1 MTIAMRDRFATVTKS
16 LLDEDPRVAVVLAEI
31 SRTLFRDAEL
41 AHPGRVINVGIREEL
56 MIGVTGGLA
65 LSGLRPIAHSYAP
78 FLIERAWEAIKLD
91 LTHQD
96 VDAVL
101 VSIGASYD
109 ASLEGRTHQ
118 SPGDVA
124 LLDTLPGWTVHVP
137 GHPAE
142 VEPLLRSAVG
152 GRGRAYVRLSVEEN
166 AEAVTVTAGRMRIM
180 RRGDDATV
188 VAVGPLLA
196 PTLDAVR
203 GLEVTVLYATTV
215 RPFDAETFLAVA
227 RPNVILVEPYLA
239 GTSAATVSRL
249 LAHRPHRLLALG
261 VEQLELRRYGSPAD
275 HQRAHGLDSAGLR
288 ARIERFLDE
297 IEPAEQKHSHSTR
310 AITASL

>member
-1 MTIAMRDRFATVTKS
+1 MTITMRDRFATVTKS
-16 LLDEDPRVAVVLAEI
+16 LLDDDPQVAVVLAEI
-31 SRTLFRDAEL
+31 SSTLFHDAEL

-65 LSGLRPIAHSYAP
+65 LAGLRPIAHSYAP

-124 LLDTLPGWTVHVP
+124 LLDTLPGWTVYVP

-142 VEPLLRSAVG
+142 VEPLLRAAVRG
-152 GRGRAYVRLSVEEN
+152 PGRSYVRLSGEEN
-166 AEAVTVTAGRMRIM
+166 AEAITVTPGRMRII
-180 RRGDDATV
+180 RRGELGTV
-188 VAVGPLLA
+188 VAVGPLLS
-196 PTLDAVR
+196 PTLEAVR
-203 GLEVTVLYATTV
+203 GIDVTVLYATTV
-215 RPFDAETFLAVA
+215 RPFDAETFMAVA
-227 RPNVILVEPYLA
+227 GRDVILVEPYVA

-249 LAHRPHRLLALG
+249 LTQRPHRLLALG
-261 VEQLELRRYGSPAD
+261 VEPIELRRYGRPSD
-275 HQRAHGLDSAGLR
+275 HQRAHGLDAAGLR
-288 ARIERFLDE
+288 ARIERFLDGSQPGKQNQ
-297 IEPAEQKHSHSTR
+297 I
-310 AITASL
+310 

>member
-1 MTIAMRDRFATVTKS
+1 VVSAS
-16 LLDEDPRVAVVLAEI
+16 LP
-31 SRTLFRDAEL
+31 RTLFCDAEL

-152 GRGRAYVRLSVEEN
+152 GRGRSYVRLSLEEN
-166 AEAVTVTAGRMRIM
+166 AEVVPVTPGRMRVM
-180 RRGDDATV
+180 RRGDLGTV
-188 VAVGPLLA
+188 VAVGPLLS
-196 PTLDAVR
+196 PTLEAVR
-203 GLEVTVLYATTV
+203 DLDVTVLYATTV

-227 RPNVILVEPYLA
+227 GPAVILVEPYLA
-239 GTSAATVSRL
+239 GTSAATLSRL
-249 LAHRPHRLLALG
+249 LAHLPHRILALG
-261 VEQLELRRYGSPAD
+261 VEQLELRRYGRPSD
-275 HQRAHGLDSAGLR
+275 HQRAHGLDAAGLR
-288 ARIERFLDE
+288 ARIDRFLEE
-297 IEPAEQKHSHSTR
+297 IEPSEEKHKHITQ
-310 AITASL
+310 AITPSL

>member
-1 MTIAMRDRFATVTKS
+1 MTITMRDSFATVTKS

-56 MIGVTGGLA
+56 MIAVAGGLA

-124 LLDTLPGWTVHVP
+124 LLDTLLGWTVHVP

-152 GRGRAYVRLSVEEN
+152 DRGRSYVRLSVEEN
-166 AEAVTVTAGRMRIM
+166 AEAVAITPGRMQVI
-180 RRGDDATV
+180 RRGDLGTV
-188 VAVGPLLA
+188 VAVGPLLS
-196 PTLDAVR
+196 PTLEAVR
-203 GLEVTVLYATTV
+203 GIDVTVIYATTV

-227 RPNVILVEPYLA
+227 GPDVILVEPYLA

-261 VEQLELRRYGSPAD
+261 VEQVELRRYGSPAD
-275 HQRAHGLDSAGLR
+275 HQRAHGLDAAGLR
-288 ARIERFLDE
+288 ARIDRFLE
-297 IEPAEQKHSHSTR
+297 RSSPGNR
-310 AITASL
+310 PTAA

>member
-1 MTIAMRDRFATVTKS
+1 MTPASRAVRTNRLATWRCSTHCRDGRYTYRAT
-16 LLDEDPRVAVVLAEI
+16 
-31 SRTLFRDAEL
+31 
-41 AHPGRVINVGIREEL
+41 
-56 MIGVTGGLA
+56 
-65 LSGLRPIAHSYAP
+65 RP
-78 FLIERAWEAIKLD
+78 
-91 LTHQD
+91 
-96 VDAVL
+96 
-101 VSIGASYD
+101 
-109 ASLEGRTHQ
+109 
-118 SPGDVA
+118 
-124 LLDTLPGWTVHVP
+124 
-137 GHPAE
+137 
-142 VEPLLRSAVG
+142 RSAVG

-261 VEQLELRRYGSPAD
+261 VEQLELRRYGSPEIG
-275 HQRAHGLDSAGLR
+275 RASVG
-288 ARIERFLDE
+288 
-297 IEPAEQKHSHSTR
+297 
-310 AITASL
+310 

>member
-1 MTIAMRDRFATVTKS
+1 MRDRFATVTKS

-124 LLDTLPGWTVHVP
+124 MLDTLPGWTVHVP

-152 GRGRAYVRLSVEEN
+152 GLGRSYVRLSVQEN
-166 AEAVTVTAGRMRIM
+166 AEAVTVTSGRMQVM
-180 RRGDDATV
+180 RRGNLGTV
-188 VAVGPLLA
+188 VAVGPLLST
-196 PTLDAVR
+196 TLEAVR
-203 GLEVTVLYATTV
+203 SLNVTVLYATTV
-215 RPFDAETFLAVA
+215 RPFDAETFLTVA
-227 RPNVILVEPYLA
+227 GPDVILVEPYLA

-261 VEQLELRRYGSPAD
+261 IEQLELRRYGSPAD
-275 HQRAHGLDSAGLR
+275 HQRAQGLDVAGLH
-288 ARIERFLDE
+288 ARIERFLE
-297 IEPAEQKHSHSTR
+297 RSSPGNRT
-310 AITASL
+310 TAA

>member
-1 MTIAMRDRFATVTKS
+1 MTITMRDRFVTVTKS
-16 LLDEDPRVAVVLAEI
+16 LLDDDPQVAVVLAEI
-31 SRTLFRDAEL
+31 SSTLLHDAEL

-65 LSGLRPIAHSYAP
+65 LAGLRPIAHSYAP

-142 VEPLLRSAVG
+142 VEPLLRAAVG
-152 GRGRAYVRLSVEEN
+152 GPGRSYVRLSVEEN
-166 AEAVTVTAGRMRIM
+166 AEAIAVTPGRMQII
-180 RRGDDATV
+180 RRGDLGTV
-188 VAVGPLLA
+188 VAVGPLLS
-196 PTLDAVR
+196 PTLEAVR
-203 GLEVTVLYATTV
+203 GIDVTVLYATTV

-227 RPNVILVEPYLA
+227 GPDVILVEPYLA

-249 LAHRPHRLLALG
+249 LTQRPHRLLALG
-261 VEQLELRRYGSPAD
+261 VEPIELRRYGRPSD
-275 HQRAHGLDSAGLR
+275 HERAHGLDAAGLR
-288 ARIERFLDE
+288 ARIERFLDRS
-297 IEPAEQKHSHSTR
+297 EPGEQNQ
-310 AITASL
+310 I

>member
-1 MTIAMRDRFATVTKS
+1 VTITMRDRFATVTKS
-16 LLDEDPRVAVVLAEI
+16 LLDEDPRVVVVLAEI

-41 AHPGRVINVGIREEL
+41 AHPGRVVNVGIREEL
-56 MIGVTGGLA
+56 MIGVTGGLS
-65 LSGLRPIAHSYAP
+65 LSGLHPIAHSYAP

-96 VDAVL
+96 VGAVL

-137 GHPAE
+137 GHPTE

-152 GRGRAYVRLSVEEN
+152 GRGRTYVRLSVEEN
-166 AEAVTVTAGRMRIM
+166 AEAVTVTPGHMRVM
-180 RRGDDATV
+180 RRGELGTV
-188 VAVGPLLA
+188 VAVGPLLSPA
-196 PTLDAVR
+196 LEAVR
-203 GLEVTVLYATTV
+203 SLDVTVLYATTV

-227 RPNVILVEPYLA
+227 GPDVILVEPYLA
-239 GTSAATVSRL
+239 GTSAATLSRL
-249 LAHRPHRLLALG
+249 LADRPHRLLALG
-261 VEQLELRRYGSPAD
+261 VEQPELRRYGSPAD
-275 HQRAHGLDSAGLR
+275 HRRAHGLDSAGLR
-288 ARIERFLDE
+288 ARIERFLE
-297 IEPAEQKHSHSTR
+297 GSSPGNRT
-310 AITASL
+310 TAA

>member
-109 ASLEGRTHQ
+109 ASLE
-118 SPGDVA
+118 
-124 LLDTLPGWTVHVP
+124 P

-297 IEPAEQKHSHSTR
+297 IEPAEQKHSHITR